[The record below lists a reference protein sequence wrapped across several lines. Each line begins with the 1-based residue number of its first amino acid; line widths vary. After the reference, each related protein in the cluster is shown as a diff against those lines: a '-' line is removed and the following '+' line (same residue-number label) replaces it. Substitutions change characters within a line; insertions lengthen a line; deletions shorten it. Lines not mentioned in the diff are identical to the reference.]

1 MNNKSIVM
9 RGSFM
14 FARSRYN
21 WASSQVDTCLKYDF
35 GTEAG
40 WLRSANKVMEDDD
53 FFLDVKYAK
62 DKQNWNW
69 YAAIAWAAGEKLA
82 SLHNDLRKDA
92 PRDLSFSL
100 IIVAAAATVLTKGMG
115 VPQAEEW
122 IEKQCITFGLVHH
135 DDSEGEDST
144 NGQEDFVDIAWPF
157 DDLAG
162 TQKSEGQK
170 WSIEELT
177 DVFLGADNWPQE
189 ELFRIADALGIS
201 DGLDHTPWEF
211 VPLLTAAVFIE
222 QSNILDE
229 VQEEMRDG
237 NTEYDDLNVLAVM
250 MHQTVVQENAMN
262 CLELL
267 EPLYAVMNLEWDE
280 QIKGNVG
287 FFVTKL
293 EAVGISRESLK
304 TALIEAI
311 GDRTAQMLSDD

>member
-1 MNNKSIVM
+1 
-9 RGSFM
+9 M

-40 WLRSANKVMEDDD
+40 WLRLANKVMDDDD
-53 FFLDVKYAK
+53 FFIDAKYAK

-69 YAAIAWAAGEKLA
+69 YSAIAWTAGERLA
-82 SLHNDLRKDA
+82 KLHNEFKDDA
-92 PRDLSFSL
+92 PKDVSFSL

-122 IEKQCITFGLVHH
+122 IEKQCITFGLVNR
-135 DDSEGEDST
+135 DESEDESST
-144 NGQEDFVDIAWPF
+144 TEQDDFVDIAWPF

-162 TQKSEGQK
+162 IQKSNGEE
-170 WSIEELT
+170 WSINELT
-177 DVFLGADNWPQE
+177 DVFLGADNWPPE

-201 DGLDHTPWEF
+201 EGLDHTPWEF
-211 VPLLTAAVFIE
+211 VPLLTAAVFVE

-229 VQEEMRDG
+229 VQDEMRSG
-237 NTEYDDLNVLAVM
+237 NSEYDDLNVMAVM
-250 MHQTVVQENAMN
+250 MHQTSIQENAMN

-267 EPLYAVMNLEWDE
+267 EPLYEAMNLEWDE

-287 FFVTKL
+287 FFVSKL
-293 EAVGISRESLK
+293 EVVGIDRNSLK
-304 TALIEAI
+304 TTLIEVI
-311 GDRTAQMLSDD
+311 REKTARMLSDD